1 MRKQPAHVRVSDAGR
16 RAWCH
21 LWSAVLAW
29 SLAAPLVSSAAADF
43 LVGSASADITPPVGW
58 RKAGGYDEVIS
69 KGVHDP
75 LFAKALVFEQGG
87 ERAALVVCDLTG
99 MSRPVCDRARA
110 EASRLT
116 GIPVAHIAVSATHT
130 HGGPEFHGVL
140 WDIWR
145 ARTIR
150 EKGRDDTAPFDYQD
164 LLAVRITTAITDAW
178 AARRP
183 VTLSAGVATKPG
195 LAFNRRYHMKDGTVR
210 FNPGKQNPDIVA
222 PAGPTDDALPIVLF
236 RDAATG
242 VPRASLSSFA
252 MHVATFGHN
261 DEFGADFP
269 AVLQDDLRTKF
280 GPGFFSLFGE
290 GCAGDVN
297 HVDVRSDV
305 PQPGDTEPLR
315 IGHALAATFLAKLPE
330 LGSVVS
336 PSLAVRSE
344 KVPVP
349 LQEISPE
356 QVTRASKV
364 LANELTSTPAFMLQ
378 VEAYRVLNA
387 RLIRE
392 RHGDSIPMEVQAF
405 RLAADTAVVTLPH
418 EVFVELGLAIKAASP
433 FAHTQ
438 VISIAN
444 DVDWYVPTRKAFA
457 EGSYEVTTCPVKPG
471 VGETLVATAVKLL
484 NQLKP

>member
-1 MRKQPAHVRVSDAGR
+1 MRCLS
-16 RAWCH
+16 
-21 LWSAVLAW
+21 SAVLAW
-29 SLAAPLVSSAAADF
+29 LLATPLVSSAAADF
-43 LVGSASADITPPVGW
+43 LVGTASADITPPIGW
-58 RKAGGYDEVIS
+58 RKAGGYDEVIA

-87 ERAALVVCDLTG
+87 VRAALVVCDLTG

-116 GIPVAHIAVSATHT
+116 GIPVAHIAISATHT
-130 HGGPEFHGVL
+130 HGGPEYHGVL

-150 EKGRDDTAPFDYQD
+150 EKGRDDTAPFDYCG
-164 LLAVRITTAITDAW
+164 LLATRITSAITNAW

-183 VTLSAGVATKPG
+183 VTLSAGIATQPG
-195 LAFNRRYHMKDGTVR
+195 IAFNRRYHMRDGTVR

-222 PAGPTDDALPIVLF
+222 PAGPIDDALPIVLF

-242 VPRASLSSFA
+242 APRASLTSFA
-252 MHVATFGHN
+252 MHVATSGHD

-269 AVLQDDLRTKF
+269 AVLQTDLRAQL

-297 HVDVRSDV
+297 HVDVRSTSG
-305 PQPGDTEPLR
+305 QPGDTEPLR
-315 IGHALAATFLAKLPE
+315 IGHALSATFLAKLPE
-330 LGSVVS
+330 LRPVVS

-344 KVPVP
+344 KVSIP

-356 QVTRASKV
+356 QVARAKKV
-364 LANELTSTPAFMLQ
+364 LADELTSTPAFMLQ

-438 VISIAN
+438 VITIAN

-471 VGETLVATAVKLL
+471 VGEALVATAVKLL
-484 NQLKP
+484 DQLEP